1 MDIFSGDFSALV
13 FKGSVKSDIGEFSL
27 DSRML
32 KVLMNLDGKKDLA
45 SVHRSLNMNMET
57 LKDVLTKLYNLDL
70 IEKVE
75 KTVPM
80 LDNNFF
86 AFLQSHLSLAMGPI
100 AELLIED
107 EVIELGDGSKTIP
120 RQRAAELADSL
131 ARQIPRKEKRI
142 VFQEA
147 VIKKIKEIQS

>member
-1 MDIFSGDFSALV
+1 MDIFSGNFSALV
-13 FKGSVKSDIGEFSL
+13 FKGSIKGDVGEFSL

-32 KVLMNLDGKKDLA
+32 KVLMNLDGKKELA

-57 LKDVLTKLYNLDL
+57 LKDVLTRLYDLDL
-70 IEKVE
+70 IVKVE
-75 KTVPM
+75 TTSPI

-86 AFLQSHLSLAMGPI
+86 DFLQSHLSLAMGPI

-107 EVIELGDGSKTIP
+107 EVMQLGNESKTIP
-120 RQRAAELADSL
+120 RHRAAELVDLL

-142 VFQEA
+142 AFQEA
-147 VIKKIKEIQS
+147 MLKKIKEIQS

>member
-1 MDIFSGDFSALV
+1 MDIFSGDFSALI
-13 FKGSVKSDIGEFSL
+13 FKGSIKSDIGEFSL

-57 LKDVLTKLYNLDL
+57 LKDVLTRLYTLGL
-70 IEKVE
+70 IVKVE
-75 KTVPM
+75 KTTPI
-80 LDNNFF
+80 LDNIFF
-86 AFLQSHLSLAMGPI
+86 DFLQSHLSLAMGPI

-107 EVIELGDGSKTIP
+107 EIIELSDESKTIP
-120 RQRAAELADSL
+120 RHRAAELVDLL

-147 VIKKIKEIQS
+147 MLKKIKEIQT

>member
-27 DSRML
+27 DSLML

-57 LKDVLTKLYNLDL
+57 LKNVLTKLYNLEL
-70 IEKVE
+70 IIKVE
-75 KTVPM
+75 KTVSM

-107 EVIELGDGSKTIP
+107 EVIELGDRSKTIP
-120 RQRAAELADSL
+120 CNRAAELVDLL
-131 ARQIPRKEKRI
+131 ARQIPRKEKKI

-147 VIKKIKEIQS
+147 MLKKIKEIQ

>member
-27 DSRML
+27 DSLML

-57 LKDVLTKLYNLDL
+57 LKNVLTKLYNLEL
-70 IEKVE
+70 IIKVE
-75 KTVPM
+75 KTVSM

-107 EVIELGDGSKTIP
+107 EVIELGDGSKMIP
-120 RQRAAELADSL
+120 CNRAAELVDLL
-131 ARQIPRKEKRI
+131 ARQIPRKEKKI

-147 VIKKIKEIQS
+147 MLKKIKEIQ

>member
-27 DSRML
+27 DSLML

-57 LKDVLTKLYNLDL
+57 LKNVLTKLYNLEL
-70 IEKVE
+70 IIKVE
-75 KTVPM
+75 KTVSM

-100 AELLIED
+100 AELSIED
-107 EVIELGDGSKTIP
+107 EVIELGDRSKTIP
-120 RQRAAELADSL
+120 CNRAAELVDLL
-131 ARQIPRKEKRI
+131 ARQIPRKEKKI

-147 VIKKIKEIQS
+147 MLKKIKEIQ

>member
-27 DSRML
+27 DSLML

-57 LKDVLTKLYNLDL
+57 LKNVLTKLYNLEL
-70 IEKVE
+70 IIKVE
-75 KTVPM
+75 KTVSM

-120 RQRAAELADSL
+120 CNRAAELVDLL
-131 ARQIPRKEKRI
+131 ARQIPRKEKKI

-147 VIKKIKEIQS
+147 MLKKIKEIQ